1 MKTITISTENS
12 ETYSSISNFF
22 IDYYMT
28 EANGEFVKV
37 YLYLVRLLSNNCAIT
52 VAEIADHFNLTE
64 NDICRAIK
72 YWIARDVLKLTY
84 DAKGHLSGIVLLP
97 LHQPQSELK
106 LQSDAVSILHASA
119 EPEENIMPQQR
130 FENAAQANVS
140 QQRFENTAQAN
151 VSQQRFENTA
161 QTAVS
166 QQIASTV
173 EAEDRFSADT
183 EFTAPPKPKF
193 TKQAMDEKLHDYDWA
208 DIVYQVETLFGKQIS
223 ARDTET
229 LMYIYDTLEFNI
241 DLFEYLIEYCTT
253 MGKKNC
259 RYMEA
264 VAIAWYN
271 DGIKTRQ
278 QAKEQS
284 VATNEIARIVF
295 RALGIRRPHPTNIE
309 MAYITTWSKD
319 FGFTPEIIQKACD
332 KAIAAKPSSANFA
345 YINGI
350 LENWNKNN
358 IKTLADIDNLDK
370 AYAAKAAKTV
380 PFKATGTESPSGF
393 NNFQQ
398 TRMDDQLDEM
408 EQLFLKE
415 VNH

>member
-37 YLYLVRLLSNNCAIT
+37 YLYLARLLSNNSAVT

-72 YWIARDVLKLTY
+72 YWINRDVLRLNY
-84 DAKGHLSGIVLLP
+84 DGSGRLSGIVLLP
-97 LHQPQSELK
+97 LHPPKSPHK
-106 LQSDAVSILHASA
+106 HASDTSILHASVRA
-119 EPEENIMPQQR
+119 DEDTRTEDGMHAL
-130 FENAAQANVS
+130 AAPKGH
-140 QQRFENTAQAN
+140 TKL
-151 VSQQRFENTA
+151 
-161 QTAVS
+161 TAV
-166 QQIASTV
+166 QT
-173 EAEDRFSADT
+173 EFPADT
-183 EFTAPPKPKF
+183 VLSAPPKPKF
-193 TKQAMDEKLHDYDWA
+193 TQNDMDNMCNDDDWA

-223 ARDTET
+223 ARDAQT
-229 LMYIYDTLEFNI
+229 LMYIYDTLEFDI

-253 MGKKNC
+253 MNKKNC

-264 VAIAWYN
+264 VAIGWYK

-284 VATNEIARIVF
+284 TATAGIAKIVF
-295 RALGIRRPHPTNIE
+295 KALGIRRPYPTNIE

-319 FGFTPEIIQKACD
+319 FGFDSEIIGKACER
-332 KAIAAKPSSANFA
+332 AIAAKPSSANFA

-350 LENWNKNN
+350 LDNWNKNN
-358 IKTLADIDNLDK
+358 VKSIADIEALDRAFASK
-370 AYAAKAAKTV
+370 AKRHTGKTSSSIN
-380 PFKATGTESPSGF
+380 ANGF
-393 NNFQQ
+393 NSFAQ
-398 TRMDDQLDEM
+398 TKLDDQLDEM

-415 VNH
+415 VNN

>member
-37 YLYLVRLLSNNCAIT
+37 YLYLARLLSNNSAVT
-52 VAEIADHFNLTE
+52 VADIADHFNLTE

-72 YWIARDVLKLTY
+72 YWINRDVLRLNY
-84 DAKGHLSGIVLLP
+84 DGSGHLSGIVLLP
-97 LHQPQSELK
+97 LHPPKSAHK
-106 LQSDAVSILHASA
+106 HDADTSILHTSVRAKA
-119 EPEENIMPQQR
+119 D
-130 FENAAQANVS
+130 
-140 QQRFENTAQAN
+140 
-151 VSQQRFENTA
+151 A
-161 QTAVS
+161 QTDEDIHALVAPKTHGK
-166 QQIASTV
+166 IASIQPELPVSTV
-173 EAEDRFSADT
+173 LS
-183 EFTAPPKPKF
+183 APPKPKF
-193 TKQAMDEKLHDYDWA
+193 SQNDMNSMYNDDDWA

-223 ARDTET
+223 ARDAQT
-229 LMYIYDTLEFNI
+229 LMYIYDTLEFDI

-253 MGKKNC
+253 MNKKNC

-264 VAIAWYN
+264 VAIAWYK

-284 VATNEIARIVF
+284 TATTGIAKIVF
-295 RALGIRRPHPTNIE
+295 KALGIRRPYPTNIE

-319 FGFTPEIIQKACD
+319 FGFSSEIISKACER
-332 KAIAAKPSSANFA
+332 AIAAKPSSANFA

-350 LENWNKNN
+350 LDNWNKNN
-358 IKTLADIDNLDK
+358 VKSIADIDELDK
-370 AYAAKAAKTV
+370 VFASKVKRNTGKAGGSMNTN
-380 PFKATGTESPSGF
+380 SF
-393 NNFQQ
+393 NSFAQ
-398 TRMDDQLDEM
+398 TKLDDQLDEM

-415 VNH
+415 VNN

>member
-37 YLYLVRLLSNNCAIT
+37 YLYLVRLLSNNSEIT

-72 YWIARDVLKLTY
+72 YWIKRDVLKLNY
-84 DAKGHLSGIVLLP
+84 DGKGHLCGIVLLP
-97 LHQPQSELK
+97 LHPPKSELK
-106 LQSDAVSILHASA
+106 IESDAVSIL
-119 EPEENIMPQQR
+119 
-130 FENAAQANVS
+130 
-140 QQRFENTAQAN
+140 
-151 VSQQRFENTA
+151 
-161 QTAVS
+161 QTAVTETPAS
-166 QQIASTV
+166 FTPTPDTGNLRVVPSISKTENTSVIEEQSAST
-173 EAEDRFSADT
+173 ELA
-183 EFTAPPKPKF
+183 APTKPKF
-193 TKQAMDEKLHDYDWA
+193 SQEAMDTLANDEDWS

-223 ARDTET
+223 ARDAQT
-229 LMYIYDTLEFNI
+229 LMYIYDTLEFDI

-253 MGKKNC
+253 MNKKNC

-264 VAIAWYN
+264 VAIAWYK

-278 QAKEQS
+278 QAKEQCT
-284 VATNEIARIVF
+284 ATNGIARIVF
-295 RALGIRRPHPTNIE
+295 KALGIRRPYPTNIE

-319 FGFTPEIIQKACD
+319 FGFSPEIIAKACER
-332 KAIAAKPSSANFA
+332 AIAAKPSSANFA

-358 IKTLADIDNLDK
+358 VKTISDIDRLDQ
-370 AYAAKAAKTV
+370 AFAAKNVRTTARQQTSNSN
-380 PFKATGTESPSGF
+380 GGF
-393 NNFQQ
+393 NTFKQ
-398 TRMDDQLDEM
+398 TKMDEQLDEM
-408 EQLFLKE
+408 EQLLLKE
-415 VNH
+415 VNQ